1 MKFPILSAALI
12 LQSPAWFS
20 LTQRSK
26 FITLLFQI
34 ATAKKRLRT
43 LQQVQKRNEKSRQFG
58 YLGYK
63 SEDEAK
69 KAKEYFDGTY
79 LDTGKIAVD
88 FAYPQNSELIPRAW
102 SRHSKVSSAYGQT
115 HKPQSGMVE
124 EKKEK
129 EGEPP
134 KSAAIIEEIEKKKAK
149 YKEFL
154 DYIAKKRTPKQSWND
169 VFNNFV
175 SRKEKEKRSKSNAEE
190 IAIKKEEAVAAPQR
204 KARKVQKEKR
214 KVLWMKKGFL

>member
-1 MKFPILSAALI
+1 MRNLANLDIWAINQRMRLKKLKSISMEHIWIRVKQQLI
-12 LQSPAWFS
+12 LHILKTVNLSREHGPD
-20 LTQRSK
+20 TQKYHQHMGKHINHRVGWWR
-26 FITLLFQI
+26 
-34 ATAKKRLRT
+34 KKRER
-43 LQQVQKRNEKSRQFG
+43 
-58 YLGYK
+58 
-63 SEDEAK
+63 
-69 KAKEYFDGTY
+69 GT
-79 LDTGKIAVD
+79 
-88 FAYPQNSELIPRAW
+88 
-102 SRHSKVSSAYGQT
+102 
-115 HKPQSGMVE
+115 
-124 EKKEK
+124 
-129 EGEPP
+129 

-214 KVLWMKKGFL
+214 KVLWIKKRLFVMNLPHQITDDEFAL